1 MGPGNERGRVWV
13 RGGKVWQVVCLLCV
27 LMQRYADVDD
37 PRAAG
42 SEAEGGGGVGG
53 EEMFVVSRNSLVT
66 PVEMVGA
73 DKINKKTRLATD
85 CCKILYDNY
94 PNLHSDSTCTL
105 HI

>member
-1 MGPGNERGRVWV
+1 
-13 RGGKVWQVVCLLCV
+13 
-27 LMQRYADVDD
+27 MQRYADVGD
-37 PRAAG
+37 PSAAG
-42 SEAEGGGGVGG
+42 SEAEGGVGGGG

-85 CCKILYDNY
+85 CCEILYDIQ
-94 PNLHSDSTCTL
+94 TCTATVHVYTL